1 MRKNSNSRLRIFFL
15 SFAITSF
22 LAGSAFA
29 EVKNFSWNAQSIFPA
44 GSSLYKEFVVFTE
57 KVKEATDGRLVIK
70 PHPVGA
76 IVGYKDMHSALRTGI
91 LNAYFSAPTFQS
103 GKEPAFSVFCD
114 LPGGYDDVMQFDA
127 WYYQKGGIELMREA
141 QSKFGNY
148 TVGVIFYG
156 REVLPSKVPIRGIS
170 DMKGKKIRAAEGII
184 AKLMTELGASTVSIP
199 GSEVYSALD
208 KGVVDASDW
217 GTRSMNDQMG
227 FYEVCKYS
235 IEPGFHSMSALE
247 FVVGNKS
254 WDALPADIK
263 SILETFVR
271 EWSWN
276 TVTRI
281 MKEDAEVGKKLEE
294 LGVEIISFPEE
305 DYNKIRGIAR
315 GLWEEWAEKSPMSK
329 RVIDSQIEW
338 LKQLGLL

>member
-1 MRKNSNSRLRIFFL
+1 M
-15 SFAITSF
+15 T
-22 LAGSAFA
+22 
-29 EVKNFSWNAQSIFPA
+29 
-44 GSSLYKEFVVFTE
+44 FTE
-57 KVKEATDGRLVIK
+57 KVKVATGGRVVIT

-114 LPGGYDDVMQFDA
+114 LPGGYENVMQFDA

-156 REVLPSKVPIRGIS
+156 REVLPSRVPIRGIA

-184 AKLMTELGASTVSIP
+184 AKLITAMGASTVSIP

-247 FVVGNKS
+247 FVVGDKS
-254 WDALPADIK
+254 WDPLPEDIK
-263 SILETFVR
+263 TILKTAVR

-281 MKEDAEVGKKLEE
+281 MKEDAEAGEKLKK

-305 DYNKIRGIAR
+305 DYGKIREIAR
-315 GLWEEWAEKSPMSK
+315 GLWEEWAKKSPMSK
-329 RVIDSQIEW
+329 RVVDSQIQWCEE
-338 LKQLGLL
+338 LGLL